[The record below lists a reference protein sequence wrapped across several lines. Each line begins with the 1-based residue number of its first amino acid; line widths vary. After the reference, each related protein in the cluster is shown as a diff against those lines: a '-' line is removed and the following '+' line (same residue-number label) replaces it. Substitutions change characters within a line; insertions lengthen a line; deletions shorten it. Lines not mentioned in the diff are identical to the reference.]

1 MSKVKYFSF
10 SKKLFVLFCLPF
22 VVISLITTVLCATLL
37 RQNLSDQM
45 KESLREVAYSIDGA
59 YSHFYEGDYRRD
71 NTFCLYKG
79 DAKLTGE
86 TAYLDK
92 VREQTGVEASFYYD
106 GQIVVTTLKR
116 EAGGRATGLSVE
128 SEIYEQLKNGQDV
141 FCENYE
147 LEGFA
152 YFGYFI
158 PLRNGDEV
166 VGAIFT
172 GHQAAEVVEQVNR
185 QVFMLGGILGGIMLV
200 FLVFLI
206 IFSRYLSSSMRKTMS
221 FLKKVADG
229 ELNTSVKGKE
239 VRNRDEIGDIHR
251 LAIFLQNELKDIVS
265 KMKDSAGSLTESATE
280 LKGMSS
286 SVYQSVGKMQDEVLE
301 IASGAHQQASET
313 DVAVN
318 RVSDIASQIEQ
329 ATREMESMQEQ
340 MLHMSKAEEDSH
352 RDMQDFTVLNGDMMT
367 AVDEIASQV
376 DITNNSVQ
384 HIQKTIDII
393 RDIADETN
401 LLSVNAS
408 IEAARAGEAG
418 KGFAVIAEEINHLAG
433 QSGDNAVSVEKT
445 IVSLKEESEKMVEI
459 MNRVKSVMQEQSER
473 LQATLSNFTIMEQGV
488 KSSGQSVDSVK
499 GHMEEITDL
508 KDVILENIKTQ
519 VAIAE
524 RFVVATERVSEK
536 VKSIDARMRELE
548 RTADHLEEISNKLCQ
563 GLDVFK
569 L

>member
-10 SKKLFVLFCLPF
+10 SKKLFFLFCLPF
-22 VVISLITTVLCATLL
+22 VVISVITTALCATLL

-86 TAYLDK
+86 TAYLDL

-106 GQIVVTTLKR
+106 GQIVITTLKR
-116 EAGGRATGLSVE
+116 EAGGRATGLSME
-128 SEIYEQLKNGQDV
+128 PEIYEQLKNGQNV
-141 FCENYE
+141 FCESYE
-147 LEGFA
+147 LEGFT

-158 PLRNGDEV
+158 PLCNGDEV

-172 GHQAAEVVEQVNR
+172 GHEAAEVVEQVNR

-200 FLVFLI
+200 FLAFLI

-229 ELNTSVKGKE
+229 ELNPSVKGKE
-239 VRNRDEIGDIHR
+239 VRNRDEIGDIYR
-251 LAIFLQNELKDIVS
+251 LAIFLQNELRDIVS
-265 KMKDSAGSLTESATE
+265 NMKDSAGSLTESATE
-280 LKGMSS
+280 LKEMSS
-286 SVYQSVGKMQDEVLE
+286 SVYQSVGKMQNEVLE
-301 IASGAHQQASET
+301 IASGAHQQAAET
-313 DVAVN
+313 DGAVN
-318 RVSDIASQIEQ
+318 RVSDIASRIEQ

-340 MLHMSKAEEDSH
+340 MLHMSKAEGDSH

-376 DITNNSVQ
+376 EITNNSVQ

-433 QSGDNAVSVEKT
+433 QSADNAVSVEKT

-459 MNRVKSVMQEQSER
+459 MNRVKSVMQEQSNR

-499 GHMEEITDL
+499 GHMEEITDS
-508 KDVILENIKTQ
+508 KDIILENIKTQ
-519 VAIAE
+519 ASIAE
-524 RFVVATERVSEK
+524 RFVVTTERVSEK